1 VAFRLGGE
9 RLRLGIVE
17 LGATSQNQHRRAEH
31 TQPAP
36 LRPPQPHSC
45 QITDMSV
52 AVRVMGVARLPH
64 LPAKLCPAQN
74 KARIGT
80 AKAPL
85 KSPIRSDLP
94 LPWHE

>member
-17 LGATSQNQHRRAEH
+17 LGATSQNQH
-31 TQPAP
+31 
-36 LRPPQPHSC
+36 

-52 AVRVMGVARLPH
+52 AVPVMGVARLPH

-85 KSPIRSDLP
+85 KSPIRPDLP